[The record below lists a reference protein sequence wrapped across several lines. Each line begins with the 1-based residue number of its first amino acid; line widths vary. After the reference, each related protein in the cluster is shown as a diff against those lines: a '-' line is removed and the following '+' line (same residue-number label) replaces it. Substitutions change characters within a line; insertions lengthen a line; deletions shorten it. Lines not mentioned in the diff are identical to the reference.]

1 MLAPVLR
8 PPANRPTPLPR
19 AAQPSQSSAA
29 AASEPGVMPNAE
41 PGEAGEARED
51 RIDDANVAADRRL
64 ERLAEAIARR
74 TQLRLLQEKAG
85 DDARQI
91 ELDRLK
97 QEFDFEQKERAEL
110 LREFNLMRELALDQM
125 KKDDEAVKKW
135 MALV

>member
-8 PPANRPTPLPR
+8 PPAHRHAPLPR
-19 AAQPSQSSAA
+19 AAQPSQSAA
-29 AASEPGVMPNAE
+29 PAPASGETPK
-41 PGEAGEARED
+41 GEAGDARED
-51 RIDDANVAADRRL
+51 RIDDANLAADRRL
-64 ERLAEAIARR
+64 ERLAAAIARR
-74 TQLRLLQEKAG
+74 TQMRLLQEKAG

-97 QEFDFEQKERAEL
+97 QEFDFDQKERAEL

-135 MALV
+135 MALI

>member
-1 MLAPVLR
+1 
-8 PPANRPTPLPR
+8 
-19 AAQPSQSSAA
+19 
-29 AASEPGVMPNAE
+29 MPNVE

-51 RIDDANVAADRRL
+51 RIDDANAAADRRL